1 MASAPRTKEQTLNWL
16 RTISGELCTTTLKR
30 LEDTLPWYGDMPP
43 GRRSAVGLVAQAG
56 ITSFISWFDDPKST
70 PWIAADVF
78 GAAPRELLRSV
89 SLQQTLQLIRVTV
102 EVVEERVKD
111 GSESLREA
119 ILLYSREIA
128 FGAADVYAR
137 AAEARGLWDARL
149 EALVVD
155 SILSGEYDDDLPSR
169 IAALGWHGHG
179 EVCVLVGTTPSML
192 DVDQLRRSARHMAA
206 DVLIGVQG
214 NRLVLVIGRARP
226 AAPGPVTDT
235 ATPAT
240 GSVTT
245 AGNGTSPGSASANG
259 STGSAAGSN
268 NGSSYPIGTEPTLSF
283 MDIAMQLEPIF
294 GPGHLVLGH
303 EVPNLVDASKSAKA
317 ALAGFAVARSWRN
330 APRPVQADDLL
341 PERALAGDPLA
352 RATLIHRIYR
362 PLQAH
367 STELLTTLWCYL
379 DNGRSLEATAREL
392 FVHPNTVRYRLKRVS
407 EVIGYDATGAREAL
421 ILQAAL
427 ILGSISDHDG
437 STRRR

>member
-1 MASAPRTKEQTLNWL
+1 MEPSAATKERTLAWL
-16 RTISGELCTTTLKR
+16 RTVSGELSTATIKR
-30 LEDTLPWYGDMPP
+30 LEETLPWYGDMPP

-56 ITSFISWFDDPKST
+56 ITSFISWFDNPQST

-111 GSESLREA
+111 GDDSLREA

-128 FGAADVYAR
+128 FASADVYAR

-155 SILSGEYDDDLPSR
+155 SILSGEYDDELPSR

-179 EVCVLVGTTPSML
+179 EVSVLVGTAPRML
-192 DVDQLRRSARHMAA
+192 DVDMLRRTARHLEA

-214 NRLVLVIGRARP
+214 SRLVLVIGRAEQVVTDADGET
-226 AAPGPVTDT
+226 AAPDRR
-235 ATPAT
+235 
-240 GSVTT
+240 
-245 AGNGTSPGSASANG
+245 TSFTEIASA
-259 STGSAAGSN
+259 
-268 NGSSYPIGTEPTLSF
+268 
-283 MDIAMQLEPIF
+283 LEPGF
-294 GPGHLVLGH
+294 GDGHLVLGH
-303 EVPNLVDASKSAKA
+303 EVPSLVDASKSAKA
-317 ALAGFAVARSWRN
+317 ALAGFAVARSWRA
-330 APRPVQADDLL
+330 APRPVLADDLL
-341 PERALAGDPLA
+341 PERALAGDPVA
-352 RATLIHRIYR
+352 RSTLVNRVYK
-362 PLQAH
+362 PLKNH

-407 EVIGYDATGAREAL
+407 DVIGWDATGAREAL
-421 ILQAAL
+421 ILQSAL
-427 ILGSISDHDG
+427 ILGSIADHDAPV
-437 STRRR
+437 TRRR

>member
-1 MASAPRTKEQTLNWL
+1 MTPSDRHDTDVETGETKAETLAWL
-16 RTISGELCTTTLKR
+16 RSLSGELASATLKR

-56 ITSFISWFDDPKST
+56 ITSFIHWYDDPDST

-102 EVVEERVKD
+102 EVVEDRVRD
-111 GSESLREA
+111 RHRTVRDA

-128 FGAADVYAR
+128 FAAADDYAR

-155 SILSGEYDDDLPSR
+155 SILSGEYDDELPSR

-179 EVCVLVGTTPSML
+179 EVSVLVGTAPAVL
-192 DVDQLRRSARHMAA
+192 DVDQLRRTARHLEA

-214 NRLVLVIGRARP
+214 SRLVLVIGRASP
-226 AAPGPVTDT
+226 AVVDPEAAAPEAPPVSFLEI
-235 ATPAT
+235 AT
-240 GSVTT
+240 
-245 AGNGTSPGSASANG
+245 
-259 STGSAAGSN
+259 
-268 NGSSYPIGTEPTLSF
+268 
-283 MDIAMQLEPIF
+283 QLEPGF
-294 GPGHLVLGH
+294 GAGHLVLGH
-303 EVPNLVDASKSAKA
+303 EVPSLVEASRSARA

-330 APRPVQADDLL
+330 APRPTLADDLL

-352 RATLIHRIYR
+352 RSTLINRIYK

-367 STELLTTLWCYL
+367 STELLATLWCYL
-379 DNGRSLEATAREL
+379 DTGRSLEATAREL

-407 EVIGYDATGAREAL
+407 DVIGWDATGAREAL

-427 ILGSISDHDG
+427 IIGSIAEAGTTVPKQQG
-437 STRRR
+437 SGRARPKRQATR

>member
-1 MASAPRTKEQTLNWL
+1 MATRPKTKAETLAWL
-16 RTISGELCTTTLKR
+16 RTIAGELATATLKR

-43 GRRSAVGLVAQAG
+43 SRRSAVGLVAQAG
-56 ITSFISWFDDPKST
+56 ISSFISWFEDPRST

-102 EVVEERVKD
+102 EVVEDRVKD
-111 GSESLREA
+111 GSEPLREA

-128 FGAADVYAR
+128 FAAADVYAR

-155 SILSGEYDDDLPSR
+155 SILSGEADDELPSR

-179 EVCVLVGTTPSML
+179 EVAVLVGTAPKQL
-192 DVDQLRRSARHMAA
+192 DVDHLRRAARHMHA

-214 NRLVLVIGRARP
+214 NRLVLVIGRADPLAREN
-226 AAPGPVTDT
+226 DE
-235 ATPAT
+235 
-240 GSVTT
+240 S
-245 AGNGTSPGSASANG
+245 
-259 STGSAAGSN
+259 
-268 NGSSYPIGTEPTLSF
+268 IGTAPALTF
-283 MDIAMQLEPIF
+283 MEIAAQLEPQF

-317 ALAGFAVARSWRN
+317 ALAGFAVARSWRH
-330 APRPVQADDLL
+330 APRPVHADDLL

-352 RATLIHRIYR
+352 RATLVHRIYR

-367 STELLTTLWCYL
+367 STELLTTLWSYL

-407 EVIGYDATGAREAL
+407 DVIGWDATGAREAL

-427 ILGSISDHDG
+427 IIGSMSDHE
-437 STRRR
+437 TPPRRRTTN

>member
-1 MASAPRTKEQTLNWL
+1 MATRPKTKAETLAWL
-16 RTISGELCTTTLKR
+16 RTIAGELSTQTLKR

-43 GRRSAVGLVAQAG
+43 SRRSAVGLVAQAG
-56 ITSFISWFDDPKST
+56 ISSFISWFDDPRST

-128 FGAADVYAR
+128 FAAADVYAR

-155 SILSGEYDDDLPSR
+155 SILSGEYDDELPSR

-179 EVCVLVGTTPSML
+179 EVAVLVGTAPKL
-192 DVDQLRRSARHMAA
+192 FDVDQVRRAARHMHA

-214 NRLVLVIGRARP
+214 NRLVVVIGRADPRGAEGDDSVGTAP
-226 AAPGPVTDT
+226 A
-235 ATPAT
+235 
-240 GSVTT
+240 
-245 AGNGTSPGSASANG
+245 
-259 STGSAAGSN
+259 
-268 NGSSYPIGTEPTLSF
+268 LSF
-283 MDIAMQLEPIF
+283 MEIATQLEPHF
-294 GPGHLVLGH
+294 GTGHLVLGH
-303 EVPNLVDASKSAKA
+303 EVANLVDAGKSAKA
-317 ALAGFAVARSWRN
+317 ALAGFAVARSWRH
-330 APRPVQADDLL
+330 APRPVHADDLL

-352 RATLIHRIYR
+352 RATLVHRIYR

-367 STELLTTLWCYL
+367 STELLTTLWSYL

-407 EVIGYDATGAREAL
+407 DVIGWDATGAREAL
-421 ILQAAL
+421 ILQSAL
-427 ILGSISDHDG
+427 IIGSMSDHELPP
-437 STRRR
+437 RRRGGN

>member
-1 MASAPRTKEQTLNWL
+1 MPRSKSETLAWL
-16 RTISGELCTTTLKR
+16 RRLSGELATTTLKK
-30 LEDTLPWYGDMPP
+30 LEDTLPWYAEMPP

-56 ITSFISWFDDPKST
+56 IASFIAWFDDPKST

-102 EVVEERVKD
+102 EVVEARLKD
-111 GSESLREA
+111 GGAEDLREG

-128 FGAADVYAR
+128 FAAADVYAR

-155 SILSGEYDDDLPSR
+155 SILSGEADDELPSR

-179 EVCVLVGTTPSML
+179 EVAVLVGTTPPQL
-192 DVDQLRRSARHMAA
+192 DVDQLRRTARHMAA

-214 NRLVLVIGRARP
+214 GRLVLVIGRAE
-226 AAPGPVTDT
+226 
-235 ATPAT
+235 
-240 GSVTT
+240 
-245 AGNGTSPGSASANG
+245 TSHGVDDEE
-259 STGSAAGSN
+259 
-268 NGSSYPIGTEPTLSF
+268 IGTAASLSF
-283 MDIAMQLEPIF
+283 VEIATQLEPGF
-294 GPGHLVLGH
+294 GSGYLVLGH
-303 EVPNLVDASKSAKA
+303 AVPTLVEASKSARA
-317 ALAGFAVARSWRN
+317 ALAGFAVARAWRH

-341 PERALAGDPLA
+341 PERALAGDALA
-352 RATLIHRIYR
+352 RTTLIERIYK

-367 STELLTTLWCYL
+367 STELVTTLWCYL

-407 EVIGYDATGAREAL
+407 DVIGWDATGAREAL
-421 ILQAAL
+421 ILQSAL
-427 ILGSISDHDG
+427 ILGSIAEPDAVK
-437 STRRR
+437 RRR

>member
-1 MASAPRTKEQTLNWL
+1 MSTTRTPGGAAGPGPADKQRTLAWL
-16 RTISGELCTTTLKR
+16 RAVSGELATLTITR
-30 LEDTLPWYGDMPP
+30 LEETLPWYGDMPP

-89 SLQQTLQLIRVTV
+89 SLTQTLQLIRVTV

-111 GSESLREA
+111 GDDSVREA

-128 FGAADVYAR
+128 FAAADVYAR

-155 SILSGEYDDDLPSR
+155 SILSGEYDDELPSR

-179 EVCVLVGTTPSML
+179 EVSVLVGNTPRVL
-192 DVDQLRRSARHMAA
+192 DVDVLRRTSRHLDA

-214 NRLVLVIGRARP
+214 SRLVLVIGRAES
-226 AAPGPVTDT
+226 D
-235 ATPAT
+235 
-240 GSVTT
+240 
-245 AGNGTSPGSASANG
+245 
-259 STGSAAGSN
+259 
-268 NGSSYPIGTEPTLSF
+268 EPTGLADEDAPVESVQRPSF
-283 MDIAMQLEPIF
+283 TEIAKALEPGF
-294 GPGHLVLGH
+294 GEGHLVLGPA
-303 EVPNLVDASKSAKA
+303 VPSLVEASGSAKA

-330 APRPVQADDLL
+330 APRPALADDLL

-352 RATLIHRIYR
+352 RATLVTKVYR
-362 PLQAH
+362 PLKAH

-407 EVIGYDATGAREAL
+407 EVIGWDATGAREAL
-421 ILQAAL
+421 ILQSAL
-427 ILGSISDHDG
+427 VLGSIADPEAHS
-437 STRRR
+437 SRRRPTRPTRAR

>member
-1 MASAPRTKEQTLNWL
+1 MVPAPTTKDQTLTWL
-16 RTISGELCTTTLKR
+16 RTISGELATATLKR

-56 ITSFISWFDDPKST
+56 ITSFISWFDDPRST

-155 SILSGEYDDDLPSR
+155 SILSGEYDDELPSR

-179 EVCVLVGTTPSML
+179 EVCVLVGTTPKML
-192 DVDQLRRSARHMAA
+192 DVDQLRRSARHMDA

-214 NRLVLVIGRARP
+214 NRLVLVIGRALP
-226 AAPGPVTDT
+226 THSENDDAIG
-235 ATPAT
+235 
-240 GSVTT
+240 T
-245 AGNGTSPGSASANG
+245 AGA
-259 STGSAAGSN
+259 
-268 NGSSYPIGTEPTLSF
+268 LSF
-283 MDIAMQLEPIF
+283 MEIAVQLEPSF

-341 PERALAGDPLA
+341 PERSLAGDPLA

-367 STELLTTLWCYL
+367 STELLNTLWSYL

-407 EVIGYDATGAREAL
+407 DVIGYDATGAREAL

-427 ILGSISDHDG
+427 IIGSISEHDG

>member
-1 MASAPRTKEQTLNWL
+1 MAPTRKTKEQTLAWL
-16 RTISGELCTTTLKR
+16 RTISGELSTATLKR

-56 ITSFISWFDDPKST
+56 ITSFISWFDDPRST

-78 GAAPRELLRSV
+78 GAAPRELLRSI

-111 GSESLREA
+111 GSEVLREA

-137 AAEARGLWDARL
+137 AAEARGLWDVRL

-155 SILSGEYDDDLPSR
+155 SILSGEYDDELPSR

-179 EVCVLVGTTPSML
+179 EVCVLVGTTPKML
-192 DVDQLRRSARHMAA
+192 DVDQLRRAARHMAA

-214 NRLVLVIGRARP
+214 NRLVLVIGRAHP
-226 AAPGPVTDT
+226 KPTEAEEAI
-235 ATPAT
+235 
-240 GSVTT
+240 
-245 AGNGTSPGSASANG
+245 GTASA
-259 STGSAAGSN
+259 
-268 NGSSYPIGTEPTLSF
+268 LSF
-283 MDIAMQLEPIF
+283 MEIAVQLEPSF
-294 GPGHLVLGH
+294 GAGHLVLGH

-427 ILGSISDHDG
+427 IIGSISDHDG

>member
-1 MASAPRTKEQTLNWL
+1 MAPAPKTKEQTLAWL
-16 RTISGELCTTTLKR
+16 RTISGELSTATLKR

-78 GAAPRELLRSV
+78 GAAPRELLRSI
-89 SLQQTLQLIRVTV
+89 SLQQTLQLIRVSV

-111 GSESLREA
+111 GSELLREA

-155 SILSGEYDDDLPSR
+155 SILSGEYDDELPSR

-179 EVCVLVGTTPSML
+179 EVCVLVGTTPKML

-214 NRLVLVIGRARP
+214 NRLVLVIGRAHP
-226 AAPGPVTDT
+226 TVSETDE
-235 ATPAT
+235 AI
-240 GSVTT
+240 GT
-245 AGNGTSPGSASANG
+245 AGA
-259 STGSAAGSN
+259 
-268 NGSSYPIGTEPTLSF
+268 LSF
-283 MDIAMQLEPIF
+283 MEIAVQLESSF

-427 ILGSISDHDG
+427 IIGSISDHDG

>member
-1 MASAPRTKEQTLNWL
+1 VAAAPKTKEQTLTWL
-16 RTISGELCTTTLKR
+16 RTISGELSTATLKR

-56 ITSFISWFDDPKST
+56 ITSFISWYDDPRST

-111 GSESLREA
+111 GSEALREA

-155 SILSGEYDDDLPSR
+155 SILSGEYDDELPSR

-179 EVCVLVGTTPSML
+179 EVCVLVGTTPKML
-192 DVDQLRRSARHMAA
+192 DVDQLRRSARHMTA

-214 NRLVLVIGRARP
+214 NRLVLVIGRAHP
-226 AAPGPVTDT
+226 TTPDT
-235 ATPAT
+235 EDAI
-240 GSVTT
+240 
-245 AGNGTSPGSASANG
+245 GTS
-259 STGSAAGSN
+259 
-268 NGSSYPIGTEPTLSF
+268 PTLSF
-283 MDIAMQLEPIF
+283 LEIAMQLEPSF

-427 ILGSISDHDG
+427 IIGSISDHDG
-437 STRRR
+437 SSRRR